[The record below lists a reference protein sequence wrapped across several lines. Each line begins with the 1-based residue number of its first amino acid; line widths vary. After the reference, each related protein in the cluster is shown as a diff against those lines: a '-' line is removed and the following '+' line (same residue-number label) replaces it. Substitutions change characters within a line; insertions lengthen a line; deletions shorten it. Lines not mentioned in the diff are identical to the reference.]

1 MAQSSRPAVAGHT
14 LRRFV
19 FFLLVILTS
28 LIALGLLISVFQTD
42 GFSPM
47 ELLLL
52 FLYMILFAWI
62 CISFWTAFMGFWV
75 ILFGRDRW
83 AISRQSPDNP
93 SDSIASPPRTA
104 ILMPIY
110 NEDSERVFA
119 GLRAI
124 YQSLAAMDQLD
135 GFDFFILSDTR
146 DPEVWVEE
154 ELRWQDMVQALD
166 GKGRIFYRNRPENTS
181 RKSGNLEDFCTRWG
195 GQYRYMIVLDADS
208 IMQGRT
214 LAEMVRLMEL
224 HPRVALIQ
232 TPPVPINRES
242 LFARILQFAS
252 SLYGRMFTAGLNYWQ
267 LGESNYWGHNAI
279 IRVQPFLDHC
289 GLPKLPGR
297 EPFGGEILSHDF
309 VEAAL
314 LRRAGWEVWLAYDLE
329 GSYEEIPPTLI
340 DYAKRDRR
348 WCQGNLQHLRL
359 AFARGFNF
367 LSRLHFLMGVMSYA
381 ASPLWLLF
389 LVATGIEA
397 FIQTQQELVY
407 FFGENWMPVWPVS
420 FAVEM
425 TTVLLVTLAMLFLPK
440 LLALLLLLKEKR
452 LRRAYGGMFK
462 ASLSVA
468 LETVFSVLTAPVLML
483 FQTKFVLAILM
494 RRAVGWPPQQRGDH
508 QTGLVEATLTHGGHT
523 LIGVAAGTLSYL
535 YVPAFFWWFTPV
547 LLGLMLSIPVSML
560 SSSMTLGR
568 QARAIG
574 LFLTPEE
581 TDPPAVL
588 RDLADDLQAG
598 ETVLSALRE
607 KTVSRFLQ
615 ALIDP
620 YVNTLHRSLL
630 PEREPPGK
638 RHRHY
643 LEGLI
648 HQLEEE
654 GPESLSPT
662 QKRELIA
669 DPETLLRLHALFWS
683 QPLANKE
690 IPLENRRVAG

>member
-1 MAQSSRPAVAGHT
+1 MGHT
-14 LRRFV
+14 FRRMV
-19 FFLLVILTS
+19 FFLLVILTT
-28 LIALGLLISVFQTD
+28 LVALGLMASAFHSNGL
-42 GFSPM
+42 SPM
-47 ELLLL
+47 EFLLLL
-52 FLYMILFAWI
+52 LYAILFAWI
-62 CISFWTAFMGFWV
+62 CISFWTAFVGFFV
-75 ILFGRDRW
+75 ILLGRDRW
-83 AISRQSPDNP
+83 AISRQPGAPPDP
-93 SDSIASPPRTA
+93 AAPPRTA

-124 YQSLAAMDQLD
+124 HQSLAETGQLD

-146 DPEVWVEE
+146 DPDVWVEE
-154 ELRWQDMVQALD
+154 ELRWQDMVRALD
-166 GKGRIFYRNRPENTS
+166 GKGRLFYRNRPENTS

-195 GQYRYMIVLDADS
+195 GRYRYMIVLDADS
-208 IMQGRT
+208 IMKGET
-214 LAEMVRLMEL
+214 LVQMVRLMER
-224 HPRVALIQ
+224 HPGVALIQ
-232 TPPVPINRES
+232 TPPVPVNRES

-252 SLYGRMFTAGLNYWQ
+252 SLYGRMFAAGLNYWQ

-279 IRVQPFLDHC
+279 IRIQPFLDHC

-297 EPFGGEILSHDF
+297 EPFGGDILSHDF

-314 LRRAGWEVWLAYDLE
+314 LRRAGWQVWLAYDLE

-359 AFARGFNF
+359 ALSHGFNA

-389 LVATGIEA
+389 LIATGVEA
-397 FIQTQQELVY
+397 YFQTQQEPVY

-425 TTVLLVTLAMLFLPK
+425 TTVLLVTLTMLFLPK
-440 LLALLLLLKEKR
+440 LLALLLLLKEGR
-452 LRRAYGGMFK
+452 LRRAYGGMFE
-462 ASLSVA
+462 ATLSVV

-494 RRAVGWPPQQRGDH
+494 RRAVGWPSQQRGDH
-508 QTGLVEATLTHGGHT
+508 MTSLREAALAHGGHT
-523 LIGVAAGTLSYL
+523 VVGVVAGALSYQ

-547 LLGLMLSIPVSML
+547 LLGLLLSVPVSML
-560 SSSMTLGR
+560 SSSITLGR
-568 QARAIG
+568 KARELG

-581 TDPPAVL
+581 TEPPAVMRYLEDNL
-588 RDLADDLQAG
+588 REG
-598 ETVLSALRE
+598 ETVLPVLRQ
-607 KTVSRFLQ
+607 TPASRFVQ
-615 ALIDP
+615 ALTDP
-620 YVNTLHRSLL
+620 YVNALHLSLL

-638 RHRHY
+638 RRRHY

-654 GPESLSPT
+654 GPDGLNPA
-662 QKRELIA
+662 QKRDLIS
-669 DPETLLRLHALFWS
+669 DPETLVRLHALFWS
-683 QPLANKE
+683 RPLAN
-690 IPLENRRVAG
+690 AGMPP

>member
-1 MAQSSRPAVAGHT
+1 MTQTVQAPRMSHT
-14 LRRFV
+14 LRRV
-19 FFLLVILTS
+19 TFFLLVLLTT
-28 LIALGLLISVFQTD
+28 LIAMGLMFSVFQTD
-42 GFSPM
+42 GLTTV
-47 ELLLL
+47 ELILLLL
-52 FLYMILFAWI
+52 YAILFSWI
-62 CISFWTAFMGFWV
+62 CVSFWTAFMGFFV
-75 ILFGRDRW
+75 LLTGRDHG
-83 AISRQSPDNP
+83 AITRQTGSPPDAGEP
-93 SDSIASPPRTA
+93 APRTA

-110 NEDSERVFA
+110 NEDSERVFS

-124 YQSLAAMDQLD
+124 HQSLADTGQLA
-135 GFDFFILSDTR
+135 GFDFFVLSDTR
-146 DPEVWVEE
+146 DPEVWIEE
-154 ELRWQDMVQALD
+154 ELRWQDMVRALD

-195 GQYRYMIVLDADS
+195 GNYRYMIVLDADS
-208 IMQGRT
+208 IMKGET
-214 LAEMVRLMEL
+214 LVEMVRIMER
-224 HPRVALIQ
+224 HPRVALLQ

-242 LFARILQFAS
+242 LFARILQFAG

-279 IRVQPFLDHC
+279 VRIQPFLDHC

-359 AFARGFNF
+359 AMAQGFNA
-367 LSRLHFLMGVMSYA
+367 LSRLHFSMGVMSYL

-389 LVATGIEA
+389 LIATGIA
-397 FIQTQQELVY
+397 AYIQTQHDPVY
-407 FFGENWMPVWPVS
+407 FFGENWAPVWPVS

-425 TTVLLVTLAMLFLPK
+425 TTVLLVTLTMLFLPK
-440 LLALLLLLKEKR
+440 ALALALLLKDER
-452 LRRAYGGMFK
+452 LAQSYGGLVG
-462 ASLSVA
+462 ATSSVV

-508 QTGLVEATLTHGGHT
+508 MTSFKEAALTHGVQS
-523 LIGVAAGTLSYL
+523 LFGVVVGLWSYQ
-535 YVPAFFWWFTPV
+535 YVPAFFWWLTPV
-547 LLGLMLSIPVSML
+547 LLGLLLAIPVSML
-560 SSSMTLGR
+560 SSSIALGR
-568 QARAIG
+568 QARELG

-581 TDPPAVL
+581 TERPVVL
-588 RDLADDLQAG
+588 RYLEENLEDRDPALP
-598 ETVLSALRE
+598 VLRHRPG
-607 KTVSRFLQ
+607 SRFVQ
-615 ALIDP
+615 ALTDP
-620 YVNTLHRSLL
+620 YVNALHLSLL
-630 PEREPPGK
+630 PERAPPGK
-638 RHRHY
+638 RRRHY

-654 GPESLSPT
+654 GPDSLSAA
-662 QKRELIA
+662 QKRDLIT
-669 DPETLLRLHALFWS
+669 DPGTLLRLHALFWS
-683 QPLANKE
+683 RPPTN
-690 IPLENRRVAG
+690 AGLLL

>member
-1 MAQSSRPAVAGHT
+1 MMHSSSPIMGHT
-14 LRRFV
+14 LRRVV
-19 FFLLVILTS
+19 FFTLVALTT
-28 LIALGLLISVFQTD
+28 LIALGLLVSVFQTD

-52 FLYMILFAWI
+52 LLYTILFAWI
-62 CISFWTAFMGFWV
+62 CISFWTAFMGFW
-75 ILFGRDRW
+75 IRLFGRDRW
-83 AISRQSPDNP
+83 AISRQAPQTPPDP
-93 SDSIASPPRTA
+93 RAAPPRTA

-124 YQSLAAMDQLD
+124 HQSLAATGQLD

-146 DPEVWVEE
+146 DPDVWVEE
-154 ELRWQDMVQALD
+154 ELRWQDMVRALD
-166 GKGRIFYRNRPENTS
+166 GQGRIFYRNRPENTS

-195 GQYRYMIVLDADS
+195 GHYRYMIVLDADS
-208 IMQGRT
+208 IMQGAT
-214 LAEMVRLMEL
+214 LVEMVRLMEL

-232 TPPVPINRES
+232 TPPVPVNRES

-279 IRVQPFLDHC
+279 IRIQPFLDHC

-359 AFARGFNF
+359 AFSKGLNA
-367 LSRLHFLMGVMSYA
+367 LSRLHFSMGVMSYA

-389 LVATGIEA
+389 LIATGVEA
-397 FIQTQQELVY
+397 YLQTQQELVY
-407 FFGENWMPVWPVS
+407 FFGENWQPVWPVS

-425 TTVLLVTLAMLFLPK
+425 TTVLLVTLTMLFLPK
-440 LLALLLLLKEKR
+440 LLALLLLLKDAR
-452 LRRAYGGMFK
+452 LRRAYGGLFN
-462 ASLSVA
+462 ATLSVL
-468 LETVFSVLTAPVLML
+468 LETIFSVLTAPVLML

-494 RRAVGWPPQQRGDH
+494 RKAVGWPPQQRGDH
-508 QTGLVEATLTHGGHT
+508 QTGFAEAALAHGGQT
-523 LIGVAAGTLSYL
+523 LIGVVAGTLSYL

-547 LLGLMLSIPVSML
+547 LLGLGLAIPVSML
-560 SSSMTLGR
+560 SSSMALGR
-568 QARAIG
+568 RAKELG

-581 TDPPAVL
+581 TEPPSVLLDLEDDLREGEAVL
-588 RDLADDLQAG
+588 PALQKA
-598 ETVLSALRE
+598 AP
-607 KTVSRFLQ
+607 SRFVQVLV
-615 ALIDP
+615 DP
-620 YVNTLHRSLL
+620 YVNALHRSLL

-638 RHRHY
+638 RRRHY

-654 GPESLSPT
+654 GPNSLSPA

-669 DPETLLRLHALFWS
+669 DPETLLRLHALHWS
-683 QPLANKE
+683 RPFA
-690 IPLENRRVAG
+690 RSAS

>member
-1 MAQSSRPAVAGHT
+1 MAQSPLPSVAGHT
-14 LRRFV
+14 ARRFV
-19 FFLLVILTS
+19 FFLLVTLTS
-28 LIALGLLISVFQTD
+28 LVALGLLVSVFQTG
-42 GFSPM
+42 GFSPL
-47 ELLLL
+47 EFLLL
-52 FLYMILFAWI
+52 FLYTILFAWI

-83 AISRQSPDNP
+83 AISRQSPDTSP
-93 SDSIASPPRTA
+93 SLTSAPPRTA

-124 YQSLAAMDQLD
+124 HQALRDTGQLD
-135 GFDFFILSDTR
+135 QFDFFILSDTR

-154 ELRWQDMVQALD
+154 ELRWQDMVQSLS

-195 GQYRYMIVLDADS
+195 GRYRYMIVLDADS
-208 IMQGRT
+208 IMQGKT
-214 LAEMVRLMEL
+214 LVEMVRLMEA
-224 HPRVALIQ
+224 HPQAALIQ
-232 TPPVPINRES
+232 TPPVPINHAS

-279 IRVQPFLDHC
+279 IRIQPFLKHC

-359 AFARGFNF
+359 AFARGFNL
-367 LSRLHFLMGVMSYA
+367 LSRLHFLMGVMSYV

-389 LVATGIEA
+389 LIATGVEA
-397 FIQTQQELVY
+397 FIQTQQEPAY

-452 LRRAYGGMFK
+452 LSHAYGGLFK

-508 QTGLVEATLTHGGHT
+508 QTGFVEAALTHGGHT
-523 LIGVAAGTLSYL
+523 LIGISAGVLSYL

-547 LLGLMLSIPVSML
+547 LLGLVLSIPVSML
-560 SSSMTLGR
+560 SSNMTLGR
-568 QARAIG
+568 QTRQMG

-581 TDPPAVL
+581 TDPPKVL
-588 RDLADDLQAG
+588 RDLDEYLQEG
-598 ETVLSALRE
+598 EPMLPALQ
-607 KTVSRFLQ
+607 KTTSSRFLQ

-620 YVNTLHRSLL
+620 YVNALHRSLL
-630 PEREPPGK
+630 PEHEPPGK
-638 RHRHY
+638 RRRHY

-654 GPESLSPT
+654 GPNSLNLM

-669 DPETLLRLHALFWS
+669 DPDILLRLHALFWS
-683 QPLANKE
+683 QSGPLP
-690 IPLENRRVAG
+690 IPAEFQHYRCH

>member
-1 MAQSSRPAVAGHT
+1 MMQPSQPSTLGYT
-14 LRRFV
+14 LRRMV
-19 FFLLVILTS
+19 FFTLVALTS
-28 LIALGLLISVFQTD
+28 LIALGLMVSVFQTN
-42 GFSPM
+42 GLSPM

-52 FLYMILFAWI
+52 ALYTILFSWI
-62 CISFWTAFMGFWV
+62 CVSFWTAFMGFWV

-83 AISRQSPDNP
+83 AISRQPPDTAP
-93 SDSIASPPRTA
+93 DPAVVSPRTA

-124 YQSLAAMDQLD
+124 HQSLATTGQLD
-135 GFDFFILSDTR
+135 DFHFFILSDTR
-146 DPEVWVEE
+146 DPDVWVEE
-154 ELRWQDMVQALD
+154 ELRWQDLVRALD

-195 GQYRYMIVLDADS
+195 NQYRYMIVLDADS
-208 IMQGRT
+208 IMQGET
-214 LAEMVRLMEL
+214 LVEMVRLMEL

-232 TPPVPINRES
+232 TPPVPVNRTS

-279 IRVQPFLDHC
+279 IRIQPFLDHC

-359 AFARGFNF
+359 AFSRGFNA

-389 LVATGIEA
+389 LIATGVEA
-397 FIQTQQELVY
+397 FIQTQQEQVY

-425 TTVLLVTLAMLFLPK
+425 TTVLLVTLTMLFLPK
-440 LLALLLLLKEKR
+440 LLALLLLLKERR
-452 LRRAYGGMFK
+452 LRQAYGGMPG
-462 ASLSVA
+462 ATLSVM

-494 RRAVGWPPQQRGDH
+494 RKAVGWPPQQRGDH
-508 QTGLVEATLTHGGHT
+508 QTGFAEAAMAHGGQT
-523 LIGVAAGTLSYL
+523 LLGVVAGTLSYL

-547 LLGLMLSIPVSML
+547 LLGLGLAIPVSML
-560 SSSMTLGR
+560 SSSMALGR
-568 QARAIG
+568 GAQRLN
-574 LFLTPEE
+574 LFMTPEE
-581 TDPPAVL
+581 TEPPMVL
-588 RDLADDLQAG
+588 RDLDRYLQDS
-598 ETVLSALRE
+598 EPTLPVLRQATS
-607 KTVSRFLQ
+607 SRFMQ

-620 YVNTLHRSLL
+620 YVNALHRSLL

-638 RHRHY
+638 RRRHY
-643 LEGLI
+643 LEGLVQ
-648 HQLEEE
+648 QLEED
-654 GPESLSPT
+654 GPDSLSPQ

-669 DPETLLRLHALFWS
+669 DPETLLRLHAWFWS
-683 QPLANKE
+683 RTPNL
-690 IPLENRRVAG
+690 VST

>member
-1 MAQSSRPAVAGHT
+1 MTQPSSWITGQT
-14 LRRFV
+14 LRRAV
-19 FFLLVILTS
+19 FFLLVTLTT
-28 LIALGLLISVFQTD
+28 LIALGLLVSVFQPD

-52 FLYMILFAWI
+52 FLYTILFSWI
-62 CISFWTAFMGFWV
+62 CISFWTAFMGFLV

-83 AISRQSPDNP
+83 AITRQPPATRLDP
-93 SDSIASPPRTA
+93 AAPPPRTA

-119 GLRAI
+119 GLHAI
-124 YQSLAAMDQLD
+124 HHSLAATGQLD

-146 DPEVWVEE
+146 DPDVWVEE
-154 ELRWQDMVQALD
+154 ELRWQDMVRALD

-195 GQYRYMIVLDADS
+195 GRYRYMIVLDADS
-208 IMQGRT
+208 VMQGET
-214 LAEMVRLMEL
+214 LVEMVRLMEL
-224 HPRVALIQ
+224 HPHVALIQ
-232 TPPVPINRES
+232 TPPAPVNRES

-279 IRVQPFLDHC
+279 IRIQPFLDHC

-359 AFARGFNF
+359 AFSQGFNA

-389 LVATGIEA
+389 LIATGVEA
-397 FIQTQQELVY
+397 YLQTQQELVY
-407 FFGENWMPVWPVS
+407 FFGENWQPVWPVS

-425 TTVLLVTLAMLFLPK
+425 TTVLLVTLTMLFLPK
-440 LLALLLLLKEKR
+440 LLALLLLLKDSR
-452 LRRAYGGMFK
+452 LRSAYGGMWG
-462 ASLSVA
+462 ATLSVL

-494 RRAVGWPPQQRGDH
+494 RKAVGWPPQQRGDH
-508 QTGLVEATLTHGGHT
+508 QTGFSEAALAHGGHT
-523 LIGVAAGTLSYL
+523 LIGIVAGTFSYL
-535 YVPAFFWWFTPV
+535 YVPAFFWWFIPV
-547 LLGLMLSIPVSML
+547 LLGLVLAIPMSML
-560 SSSMTLGR
+560 SSSMALGR
-568 QARAIG
+568 GSRQLG

-581 TDPPAVL
+581 TEPPTVL
-588 RDLADDLQAG
+588 RDLEDRLHNHQP
-598 ETVLSALRE
+598 VLPVLRE
-607 KTVSRFLQ
+607 TPRSRFMQVLM
-615 ALIDP
+615 DP
-620 YVNTLHRSLL
+620 YVNVLHRSLL

-638 RHRHY
+638 RRQHY

-654 GPESLSPT
+654 GPDSLSPA

-669 DPETLLRLHALFWS
+669 DPETLLRLHALFWIR
-683 QPLANKE
+683 PPVN
-690 IPLENRRVAG
+690 AG

>member
-1 MAQSSRPAVAGHT
+1 MMHSSSPIMGHT
-14 LRRFV
+14 LRRVV
-19 FFLLVILTS
+19 FFTLVALTT
-28 LIALGLLISVFQTD
+28 LIALGLLVSVFQTD

-52 FLYMILFAWI
+52 LLYTILFAWI
-62 CISFWTAFMGFWV
+62 CISFWTAFMGFW
-75 ILFGRDRW
+75 ILLFGRDRW
-83 AISRQSPDNP
+83 AISRQAPQTPPDP
-93 SDSIASPPRTA
+93 RAAPPRTA

-124 YQSLAAMDQLD
+124 HQSLAATGQLD

-146 DPEVWVEE
+146 DPDVWVEE
-154 ELRWQDMVQALD
+154 ELRWQDMVRALD
-166 GKGRIFYRNRPENTS
+166 GQGRIFYRNRPENTS

-195 GQYRYMIVLDADS
+195 GHYRYMIVLDADS
-208 IMQGRT
+208 IMQGAT
-214 LAEMVRLMEL
+214 LVEMVRLMEL

-232 TPPVPINRES
+232 TPPVPVNRES

-279 IRVQPFLDHC
+279 IRIQPFLDHC

-359 AFARGFNF
+359 AFSKGLNA
-367 LSRLHFLMGVMSYA
+367 LSRLHFSMGVMSYA

-389 LVATGIEA
+389 LIATGVEA
-397 FIQTQQELVY
+397 YLQTQQELVY
-407 FFGENWMPVWPVS
+407 FFGENWQPVWPVS

-425 TTVLLVTLAMLFLPK
+425 TTVLLVTLTMLFLPK
-440 LLALLLLLKEKR
+440 LLALLLLLKDAR
-452 LRRAYGGMFK
+452 LRRAYGGLFN
-462 ASLSVA
+462 ATLSVL
-468 LETVFSVLTAPVLML
+468 LETIFSVLTAPVLML

-494 RRAVGWPPQQRGDH
+494 RKAVGWPPQQRGDH
-508 QTGLVEATLTHGGHT
+508 QTGFAEAALAHGGQT
-523 LIGVAAGTLSYL
+523 LIGVVAGTLSYL

-547 LLGLMLSIPVSML
+547 LLGLGLAIPVSML
-560 SSSMTLGR
+560 SSSMALGR
-568 QARAIG
+568 RAKELG

-581 TDPPAVL
+581 TEPPSVLLDLEDDLREGEAVL
-588 RDLADDLQAG
+588 PALQKA
-598 ETVLSALRE
+598 AP
-607 KTVSRFLQ
+607 SRFVQVLV
-615 ALIDP
+615 DP
-620 YVNTLHRSLL
+620 YVNALHRSLL

-638 RHRHY
+638 RRRHY

-654 GPESLSPT
+654 GPNSLSPA

-669 DPETLLRLHALFWS
+669 DPETLLRLHALHWS
-683 QPLANKE
+683 RPFA
-690 IPLENRRVAG
+690 RSAS

>member
-1 MAQSSRPAVAGHT
+1 MTQPVPTPNLGYT
-14 LRRFV
+14 PRRAV
-19 FFLLVILTS
+19 FFLLVTLTT
-28 LIALGLLISVFQTD
+28 LIALGLMASAFHSNGL
-42 GFSPM
+42 SPM
-47 ELLLL
+47 EFLLLL
-52 FLYMILFAWI
+52 LYAILFSWI
-62 CISFWTAFMGFWV
+62 CVSFWTAFMGFIA
-75 ILFGRDRW
+75 ILLGRDRW
-83 AISRQSPDNP
+83 AISRQTGTLPDP
-93 SDSIASPPRTA
+93 ATPPGRTA

-124 YQSLAAMDQLD
+124 HQSLADTGQLTE
-135 GFDFFILSDTR
+135 FDFFILSDTR

-154 ELRWQDMVQALD
+154 ELRWQDMVRALD
-166 GKGRIFYRNRPENTS
+166 GKGRIFYRNRPENIS

-195 GQYRYMIVLDADS
+195 GDYRYMIVLDADS
-208 IMQGRT
+208 LMQGAT
-214 LAEMVRLMEL
+214 LVEMVRLMEL
-224 HPRVALIQ
+224 HPKVALIQ
-232 TPPVPINRES
+232 TPPIPVNRES

-252 SLYGRMFTAGLNYWQ
+252 SIYGRMFTAGLNYWQ

-279 IRVQPFLDHC
+279 IRIQPFLDHC

-297 EPFGGEILSHDF
+297 EPFGGDILSHDF

-329 GSYEEIPPTLI
+329 GSYEELPPTLI

-359 AFARGFNF
+359 AFSRGFNA

-389 LVATGIEA
+389 LIATGVEA
-397 FIQTQQELVY
+397 LIQTQQRPVY
-407 FFGENWMPVWPVS
+407 FFGDNWTPVWPVS

-425 TTVLLVTLAMLFLPK
+425 TTVLLVTLTMLFLPK
-440 LLALLLLLKEKR
+440 LLALLLLLKDRR
-452 LRRAYGGMFK
+452 LARAYGGIIG

-468 LETVFSVLTAPVLML
+468 LETAFSVLTAPVLML

-508 QTGLVEATLTHGGHT
+508 MTSFREAALTHGVQT
-523 LIGVAAGTLSYL
+523 LIGVVVGILSYC

-547 LLGLMLSIPVSML
+547 LLGLALAIPVSML
-560 SSSMTLGR
+560 SSSIALGQ
-568 QARAIG
+568 QARSLG

-581 TDPPAVL
+581 SEPPAVL
-588 RDLADDLQAG
+588 RYLDEQ
-598 ETVLSALRE
+598 LRE
-607 KTVSRFLQ
+607 GEPTLPVLHEGAVNRFVQVLT
-615 ALIDP
+615 DP
-620 YVNTLHRSLL
+620 YVNALHRSLL
-630 PEREPPGK
+630 PDREPPGK
-638 RHRHY
+638 RRRHY

-654 GPESLSPT
+654 GPDSLSPA
-662 QKRELIA
+662 QRRELIA

-683 QPLANKE
+683 RPPAH
-690 IPLENRRVAG
+690 AGQLP

>member
-1 MAQSSRPAVAGHT
+1 MAQSSQSPIMGYT
-14 LRRFV
+14 LRRAA
-19 FFLLVILTS
+19 FFLLVTLTT
-28 LIALGLLISVFQTD
+28 LIALGLMASAFHSNGL
-42 GFSPM
+42 SPM

-52 FLYMILFAWI
+52 LLYAILFSWI
-62 CISFWTAFMGFWV
+62 CMSFWTAFMGFIA

-83 AISRQSPDNP
+83 AISRQPGTPPDP
-93 SDSIASPPRTA
+93 AAPPPRTA

-124 YQSLAAMDQLD
+124 HQSLAATGQLD

-154 ELRWQDMVQALD
+154 ELRWQDMVRALD
-166 GKGRIFYRNRPENTS
+166 GKGRIFYRNRPENIS

-195 GQYRYMIVLDADS
+195 GHYRYMIVLDADS
-208 IMQGRT
+208 IMKGET
-214 LAEMVRLMEL
+214 LVEMVRLMER

-232 TPPVPINRES
+232 TPPIPVNRES

-252 SLYGRMFTAGLNYWQ
+252 SIYGRMFTAGLNYWQ

-279 IRVQPFLDHC
+279 IRIQPFLDHC

-359 AFARGFNF
+359 AFFHGFNA

-389 LVATGIEA
+389 LIATGVEA

-407 FFGENWMPVWPVS
+407 FFGENWQPVWPVS

-425 TTVLLVTLAMLFLPK
+425 TTVLLVTLTMLFLPK
-440 LLALLLLLKEKR
+440 LLALLLLLKDRR
-452 LRRAYGGMFK
+452 LARAYGGMLG

-468 LETVFSVLTAPVLML
+468 LETAFSVLTAPVLML

-508 QTGLVEATLTHGGHT
+508 MTGFREAALAHGVHT
-523 LIGVAAGTLSYL
+523 LIGVVAGILSY
-535 YVPAFFWWFTPV
+535 
-547 LLGLMLSIPVSML
+547 SMC
-560 SSSMTLGR
+560 R
-568 QARAIG
+568 
-574 LFLTPEE
+574 
-581 TDPPAVL
+581 
-588 RDLADDLQAG
+588 
-598 ETVLSALRE
+598 
-607 KTVSRFLQ
+607 RFSGGSF
-615 ALIDP
+615 
-620 YVNTLHRSLL
+620 RCCS
-630 PEREPPGK
+630 G
-638 RHRHY
+638 
-643 LEGLI
+643 
-648 HQLEEE
+648 
-654 GPESLSPT
+654 
-662 QKRELIA
+662 
-669 DPETLLRLHALFWS
+669 
-683 QPLANKE
+683 
-690 IPLENRRVAG
+690 

>member
-1 MAQSSRPAVAGHT
+1 MANSVRTPAIIGHL
-14 LRRFV
+14 LRRAA
-19 FFLLVILTS
+19 FFALVTLTT
-28 LIALGLLISVFQTD
+28 LIALGLLVSVFHTD
-42 GFSPM
+42 GLSPI

-52 FLYMILFAWI
+52 LLYTILFSWI
-62 CISFWTAFMGFWV
+62 CISFWTAFMGFFV

-83 AISRQSPDNP
+83 AISRQPAAPPDP
-93 SDSIASPPRTA
+93 ATSSPRTA

-124 YQSLAAMDQLD
+124 HRSLADTGQID

-146 DPEVWVEE
+146 DPDVWVEE
-154 ELRWQDMVQALD
+154 ELRWQDMVRSLD

-195 GQYRYMIVLDADS
+195 GHYRYMIVLDADS
-208 IMQGRT
+208 IMKGET
-214 LAEMVRLMEL
+214 LVEMVRLMEH
-224 HPRVALIQ
+224 HPGVALIQ
-232 TPPVPINRES
+232 TPPVPVNRES

-252 SLYGRMFTAGLNYWQ
+252 GIYGRMFTAGLNYWQ

-279 IRVQPFLDHC
+279 IRIQPFLDHC
-289 GLPKLPGR
+289 GLPKLPGH

-359 AFARGFNF
+359 ALSRGFNA
-367 LSRLHFLMGVMSYA
+367 LSRLHFAMGVMSYA

-389 LVATGIEA
+389 LIATGVA
-397 FIQTQQELVY
+397 AYLQTKQELVY
-407 FFGENWMPVWPVS
+407 FFGENWVPVWPVS

-425 TTVLLVTLAMLFLPK
+425 TTVLLVTLTMLFLPK
-440 LLALLLLLKEKR
+440 LLALLLLLKDRK
-452 LRRAYGGMFK
+452 LLRAYGGLIGAT
-462 ASLSVA
+462 ASVL
-468 LETVFSVLTAPVLML
+468 LETLFSVLTAPVLML

-508 QTGLVEATLTHGGHT
+508 MTSFKEAALTHGGHT
-523 LIGVAAGTLSYL
+523 LIGVVTGVLSYW

-547 LLGLMLSIPVSML
+547 LLGLVLSIPVSML
-560 SSSMTLGR
+560 SSSIALG
-568 QARAIG
+568 QKARALN

-581 TDPPAVL
+581 TYPPAVL
-588 RDLADDLQAG
+588 RYLEENLRDDDP
-598 ETVLSALRE
+598 VLPVLRD
-607 KTVSRFLQ
+607 KPSSRFVQ
-615 ALIDP
+615 ALTDP
-620 YVNTLHRSLL
+620 YVNALHLSLL

-638 RHRHY
+638 RRRHY

-654 GPESLSPT
+654 GPDSLSAA
-662 QKRELIA
+662 QKRDLIA
-669 DPETLLRLHALFWS
+669 DPGTLQRLHALFWS
-683 QPLANKE
+683 RPPANTGA
-690 IPLENRRVAG
+690 LT

>member
-1 MAQSSRPAVAGHT
+1 MTQPSQSPIMGHT
-14 LRRFV
+14 LRRV
-19 FFLLVILTS
+19 AFFLLVTLTT
-28 LIALGLLISVFQTD
+28 LIALGLMASAFHSN

-52 FLYMILFAWI
+52 LLYAILFSWI
-62 CISFWTAFMGFWV
+62 CVSFWTAFMGFIA
-75 ILFGRDRW
+75 ILLGRDRW
-83 AISRQSPDNP
+83 AISRQPGTPPDFTG
-93 SDSIASPPRTA
+93 PPGRTA

-124 YQSLAAMDQLD
+124 HQSLADTGQLTD
-135 GFDFFILSDTR
+135 FDFFILSDTR
-146 DPEVWVEE
+146 DPDVWVEE
-154 ELRWQDMVQALD
+154 ELRWQDMVRALD
-166 GKGRIFYRNRPENTS
+166 GKGRIFYRNRPENIS

-195 GQYRYMIVLDADS
+195 GHYRYMIVLDADS
-208 IMQGRT
+208 LMQGAT
-214 LAEMVRLMEL
+214 LVEMVRLMER

-232 TPPVPINRES
+232 TPPIPVNRES

-252 SLYGRMFTAGLNYWQ
+252 SIYGRMFTAGLNYWQ

-279 IRVQPFLDHC
+279 IRIQPFLDHC

-297 EPFGGEILSHDF
+297 EPFGGDILSHDF

-359 AFARGFNF
+359 AFSRGFNA

-389 LVATGIEA
+389 LIATGVEA
-397 FIQTQQELVY
+397 FIQAQQRPVY
-407 FFGENWMPVWPVS
+407 FFGDNWIPVWPVS

-425 TTVLLVTLAMLFLPK
+425 TTVLLVTLTMLFLPK
-440 LLALLLLLKEKR
+440 LLALLLLLKDRR
-452 LRRAYGGMFK
+452 LLRAYGGIVG

-468 LETVFSVLTAPVLML
+468 LETAFSVLTAPVLML

-494 RRAVGWPPQQRGDH
+494 RRAVGWPPQQRGDRM
-508 QTGLVEATLTHGGHT
+508 TSFREAALTHGIQTG
-523 LIGVAAGTLSYL
+523 IGIVAGFLSYC

-547 LLGLMLSIPVSML
+547 LLGLALAIPVSIL
-560 SSSMTLGR
+560 SSSIALGQ
-568 QARAIG
+568 QARNLG

-581 TDPPAVL
+581 CDPPDVL
-588 RDLADDLQAG
+588 RYLEDGLREGDP
-598 ETVLSALRE
+598 VLPALRGAP
-607 KTVSRFLQ
+607 VNRFIQ
-615 ALIDP
+615 ALTDP
-620 YVNTLHRSLL
+620 YVNALHRSLL
-630 PEREPPGK
+630 PEREPPSK
-638 RHRHY
+638 RRRHY

-654 GPESLSPT
+654 GPDSLSSA

-683 QPLANKE
+683 RAPVNAEL
-690 IPLENRRVAG
+690 LT

>member
-1 MAQSSRPAVAGHT
+1 MTQSSQSPIMGHT
-14 LRRFV
+14 LRRV
-19 FFLLVILTS
+19 TFFLLVTLTT
-28 LIALGLLISVFQTD
+28 LIALGLMASAFHNN

-52 FLYMILFAWI
+52 LLYAILFSWI
-62 CISFWTAFMGFWV
+62 CVSFWTAFMGFIA
-75 ILFGRDRW
+75 ILLGRDRW
-83 AISRQSPDNP
+83 AISRQPGTPPDFTG
-93 SDSIASPPRTA
+93 PPGRTA

-124 YQSLAAMDQLD
+124 HRSLADTGQLAD
-135 GFDFFILSDTR
+135 FDFFILSDTR

-154 ELRWQDMVQALD
+154 ELRWQDMVRALD
-166 GKGRIFYRNRPENTS
+166 GKGRIFYRNRPENIS

-195 GQYRYMIVLDADS
+195 GHYRYMIVLDADS
-208 IMQGRT
+208 LMQGAT
-214 LAEMVRLMEL
+214 LVEMVRLMER

-232 TPPVPINRES
+232 TPPIPVNRES

-252 SLYGRMFTAGLNYWQ
+252 SIYGRMFTAGLNYWQ

-279 IRVQPFLDHC
+279 IRIQPFLDHC

-297 EPFGGEILSHDF
+297 EPFGGDILSHDF

-359 AFARGFNF
+359 AFSHGFNA

-389 LVATGIEA
+389 LIATGVEA
-397 FIQTQQELVY
+397 FIQAQQRPVY
-407 FFGENWMPVWPVS
+407 FFGDNWIPVWPVS

-425 TTVLLVTLAMLFLPK
+425 TTVLLVTLTMLFLPK
-440 LLALLLLLKEKR
+440 LLALLLLLKDGR
-452 LRRAYGGMFK
+452 LLRAYGGIIG

-468 LETVFSVLTAPVLML
+468 LETAFSVLTAPVLML

-494 RRAVGWPPQQRGDH
+494 RRAVGWPPQQRGDRMTSFH
-508 QTGLVEATLTHGGHT
+508 EAVLTHGIQTG
-523 LIGVAAGTLSYL
+523 IGIVAGLLSYW

-547 LLGLMLSIPVSML
+547 LLGLALAIPVSML
-560 SSSMTLGR
+560 SSSIALGQ
-568 QARAIG
+568 QARNLG

-581 TDPPAVL
+581 CDPPDVL
-588 RDLADDLQAG
+588 RYLEDGLRENDP
-598 ETVLSALRE
+598 VLPALRRAP
-607 KTVSRFLQ
+607 VNRFIQ
-615 ALIDP
+615 ALTDP
-620 YVNTLHRSLL
+620 YVNALHRSLL
-630 PEREPPGK
+630 PEREPPSK
-638 RHRHY
+638 RRRHY

-654 GPESLSPT
+654 GPDSLSSA

-683 QPLANKE
+683 RAPVNAEL
-690 IPLENRRVAG
+690 LT

>member
-1 MAQSSRPAVAGHT
+1 MAQSSQSPIMGYT
-14 LRRFV
+14 LRRAA
-19 FFLLVILTS
+19 FFLLVTLTT
-28 LIALGLLISVFQTD
+28 LIALGLMASAFHSNGL
-42 GFSPM
+42 SPM
-47 ELLLL
+47 EILLLL
-52 FLYMILFAWI
+52 LYAILFSWI
-62 CISFWTAFMGFWV
+62 CMSFWTAFMGFIA

-83 AISRQSPDNP
+83 AISRQPGTPPDP
-93 SDSIASPPRTA
+93 AAPPPRTA

-124 YQSLAAMDQLD
+124 HQSLADTGQLD

-154 ELRWQDMVQALD
+154 ELRWQDMVRALD
-166 GKGRIFYRNRPENTS
+166 GKGRIFYRNRPENIS

-195 GQYRYMIVLDADS
+195 GHYRYMIVLDADS
-208 IMQGRT
+208 IMKGET
-214 LAEMVRLMEL
+214 LVEMVRLMEL
-224 HPRVALIQ
+224 HPKVALIQ
-232 TPPVPINRES
+232 TPPIPVNRES

-252 SLYGRMFTAGLNYWQ
+252 SIYGRMFTAGLNYWQ

-279 IRVQPFLDHC
+279 IRIQPFLDHC

-297 EPFGGEILSHDF
+297 EPFGGDILSHDF

-359 AFARGFNF
+359 AFSHGFNA

-389 LVATGIEA
+389 LIATGVEA
-397 FIQTQQELVY
+397 FIQAQQRPVY
-407 FFGENWMPVWPVS
+407 FFGDNWIPVWPVS

-425 TTVLLVTLAMLFLPK
+425 TTVLLVTLTMLFLPK
-440 LLALLLLLKEKR
+440 LLALLLLLKDRR
-452 LRRAYGGMFK
+452 LARAYGGMLG

-468 LETVFSVLTAPVLML
+468 LETAFSVLTAPVLML

-508 QTGLVEATLTHGGHT
+508 MTSFREAALTHGVQT
-523 LIGVAAGTLSYL
+523 LIGVVVGILSYC

-547 LLGLMLSIPVSML
+547 LLGLALAIPVSML
-560 SSSMTLGR
+560 SSSIALGQ
-568 QARAIG
+568 QARSLG

-581 TDPPAVL
+581 SEPPAVL
-588 RDLADDLQAG
+588 RYLDEQ
-598 ETVLSALRE
+598 LRE
-607 KTVSRFLQ
+607 GEPTLPVLREGAVNRFVQ
-615 ALIDP
+615 ALTDP

-638 RHRHY
+638 RRRHY
-643 LEGLI
+643 LEGLV

-654 GPESLSPT
+654 GPDSLSPA
-662 QKRELIA
+662 QKRDLIA
-669 DPETLLRLHALFWS
+669 DPDTLRRLHALFWS
-683 QPLANKE
+683 RPPAH
-690 IPLENRRVAG
+690 AGWLP

>member
-1 MAQSSRPAVAGHT
+1 MTQTVPTPILGHT
-14 LRRFV
+14 LRRAV
-19 FFLLVILTS
+19 FFLLVTLTT
-28 LIALGLLISVFQTD
+28 LIALGLMASAFHSNGL
-42 GFSPM
+42 SPM
-47 ELLLL
+47 EFLLLL
-52 FLYMILFAWI
+52 LYAILFSWI
-62 CISFWTAFMGFWV
+62 CVSFWTAFMGFIA
-75 ILFGRDRW
+75 ILLGRDRW
-83 AISRQSPDNP
+83 AISRQPGIPPDP
-93 SDSIASPPRTA
+93 AASPPRTA

-124 YQSLAAMDQLD
+124 HQSLADTGQLD

-154 ELRWQDMVQALD
+154 ELRWQDMVRALD

-195 GQYRYMIVLDADS
+195 GHYRYMIVLDADS
-208 IMQGRT
+208 LMQGAT
-214 LAEMVRLMEL
+214 LVEMVRLMEL
-224 HPRVALIQ
+224 HPKVALIQ
-232 TPPVPINRES
+232 TPPIPVNRES

-252 SLYGRMFTAGLNYWQ
+252 SIYGRMFTAGLNYWQ

-279 IRVQPFLDHC
+279 IRIQPFLDHC

-297 EPFGGEILSHDF
+297 EPFGGDILSHDF

-359 AFARGFNF
+359 AFSHGFNA

-389 LVATGIEA
+389 LIATGVEA
-397 FIQTQQELVY
+397 FIQAQHRQVY
-407 FFGENWMPVWPVS
+407 FFGENWIPVWPVS

-425 TTVLLVTLAMLFLPK
+425 TTVLLVTLTMQFLPK
-440 LLALLLLLKEKR
+440 LLALLLLLKDGR
-452 LRRAYGGMFK
+452 LLRAYGGLVG

-468 LETVFSVLTAPVLML
+468 LETAFSVLTAPVLML
-483 FQTKFVLAILM
+483 FQTKFVVAILM

-508 QTGLVEATLTHGGHT
+508 MTSFREAALTHGFQT
-523 LIGVAAGTLSYL
+523 LLGVIAGVLSYI

-547 LLGLMLSIPVSML
+547 LLGLMLAIPVSIL
-560 SSSMTLGR
+560 SSSMALGR
-568 QARAIG
+568 QSRQLG

-581 TDPPAVL
+581 SEPPAVL
-588 RDLADDLQAG
+588 RYLDENLQ
-598 ETVLSALRE
+598 ESEPVLPALQG
-607 KTVSRFLQ
+607 TPVNRFIQ
-615 ALIDP
+615 ALTDP
-620 YVNTLHRSLL
+620 YVNALHRSLL

-638 RHRHY
+638 RRQHY

-654 GPESLSPT
+654 GPDSLSPA
-662 QKRELIA
+662 QRRDLIA

-683 QPLANKE
+683 RPPAN
-690 IPLENRRVAG
+690 AGLLP

>member
-1 MAQSSRPAVAGHT
+1 MANSVRLPAIIGHT
-14 LRRFV
+14 LRRTA
-19 FFLLVILTS
+19 FFALVALTTLL
-28 LIALGLLISVFQTD
+28 ALGLLVTVFHT
-42 GFSPM
+42 GGLSPM

-52 FLYMILFAWI
+52 LLYTILFSWI
-62 CISFWTAFMGFWV
+62 CISFWTAFMGFFV

-83 AISRQSPDNP
+83 AISRQPAAPSPDSAAP
-93 SDSIASPPRTA
+93 LARTA

-124 YQSLAAMDQLD
+124 HRSLAQTGQLD
-135 GFDFFILSDTR
+135 GFDFFVLSDTR
-146 DPEVWVEE
+146 DPDVWVEE
-154 ELRWQDMVQALD
+154 ELRWQDMVRALD

-195 GQYRYMIVLDADS
+195 GHYRYMIVLDADS
-208 IMQGRT
+208 IMKGET
-214 LAEMVRLMEL
+214 LVTMVRLMER
-224 HPRVALIQ
+224 HPGVALIQ
-232 TPPVPINRES
+232 TPPVPVNRES

-252 SLYGRMFTAGLNYWQ
+252 SIYGRMFTAGLNYWQ

-279 IRVQPFLDHC
+279 VRIRPFLDHC

-314 LRRAGWEVWLAYDLE
+314 LRRAGWEVWLAYDLD
-329 GSYEEIPPTLI
+329 GSYEELPPTLI

-359 AFARGFNF
+359 ALSRGFNA
-367 LSRLHFLMGVMSYA
+367 LSRLHFAMGVMSYA

-389 LVATGIEA
+389 LIATGVEA
-397 FIQTQQELVY
+397 FIQTQREPVY

-425 TTVLLVTLAMLFLPK
+425 TTVLLVTLTMLFLPK
-440 LLALLLLLKEKR
+440 LLALLLLLKDGK
-452 LRRAYGGMFK
+452 LLRAYGGLLGAT
-462 ASLSVA
+462 ASVV
-468 LETVFSVLTAPVLML
+468 LETLFSVLTAPVLML

-508 QTGLVEATLTHGGHT
+508 MTSFREAALAHGGHT
-523 LIGVAAGTLSYL
+523 LIGVVTGVLSYM

-547 LLGLMLSIPVSML
+547 LAGLVLSIPVSML
-560 SSSMTLGR
+560 SSSMALGR
-568 QARAIG
+568 GSRELG

-588 RDLADDLQAG
+588 RYLEENLEEDDPALP
-598 ETVLSALRE
+598 VLRD
-607 KTVSRFLQ
+607 KPHSRFVQVLT
-615 ALIDP
+615 DP
-620 YVNTLHRSLL
+620 YVNALHRSLL
-630 PEREPPGK
+630 PQRDPPGK
-638 RHRHY
+638 RRRHY
-643 LEGLI
+643 LEGLV

-654 GPESLSPT
+654 GPDSLNAA
-662 QKRELIA
+662 QKRDLIA
-669 DPETLLRLHALFWS
+669 DPDTLQRLHALFWS
-683 QPLANKE
+683 RPPAN
-690 IPLENRRVAG
+690 AGALP

>member
-1 MAQSSRPAVAGHT
+1 MAKSVQSPIMEYA
-14 LRRFV
+14 LRRVV
-19 FFLLVILTS
+19 FFLLVILTT
-28 LIALGLLISVFQTD
+28 LVALGLMASTFHSNGL
-42 GFSPM
+42 SPM
-47 ELLLL
+47 EFLLLL
-52 FLYMILFAWI
+52 LYAILFSWI
-62 CISFWTAFMGFWV
+62 CMSFWTAFMGFFV
-75 ILFGRDRW
+75 LLFGRDRW
-83 AISRQSPDNP
+83 AISRQPGPPPDP
-93 SDSIASPPRTA
+93 TVPPPRTA

-124 YQSLAAMDQLD
+124 HQSLAETGQLD

-146 DPEVWVEE
+146 DPDVWVEE
-154 ELRWQDMVQALD
+154 ELRWQDMVRALD

-195 GQYRYMIVLDADS
+195 GHYRYMIVLDADS
-208 IMQGRT
+208 IMKGET
-214 LAEMVRLMEL
+214 LVAMVRLMER
-224 HPRVALIQ
+224 HPGVALIQ
-232 TPPVPINRES
+232 TPPVPVNRES

-252 SLYGRMFTAGLNYWQ
+252 SIYGRMFTAGLNFWQ

-279 IRVQPFLDHC
+279 IRIQPFLDCC

-297 EPFGGEILSHDF
+297 EPFGGDILSHDF

-359 AFARGFNF
+359 ALSHGFNA

-389 LVATGIEA
+389 LIATGVEA
-397 FIQTQQELVY
+397 YFQTQREPVY

-425 TTVLLVTLAMLFLPK
+425 TTVLLVTLTMLFLPK
-440 LLALLLLLKEKR
+440 LLALLLLLKDRR
-452 LRRAYGGMFK
+452 LARAYGGMVG
-462 ASLSVA
+462 ATLSVV

-508 QTGLVEATLTHGGHT
+508 MTSFREAASTHGVQT
-523 LIGVAAGTLSYL
+523 LIGVAVGVLSYQ

-547 LLGLMLSIPVSML
+547 LLGLLLSVPVSML
-560 SSSMTLGR
+560 SSSIALGR
-568 QARAIG
+568 KARELG

-581 TDPPAVL
+581 TDPPAVMRYL
-588 RDLADDLQAG
+588 EDN
-598 ETVLSALRE
+598 LRE
-607 KTVSRFLQ
+607 SEPVLPVLREAPASRFIQ
-615 ALIDP
+615 ALTDP
-620 YVNTLHRSLL
+620 YVNALHLSLL

-638 RHRHY
+638 RRRHY
-643 LEGLI
+643 LEGLV

-654 GPESLSPT
+654 GPDGLSPA
-662 QKRELIA
+662 QKRDLIS

-683 QPLANKE
+683 RPPAN
-690 IPLENRRVAG
+690 AGLLP

>member
-1 MAQSSRPAVAGHT
+1 MTQPPSPIMGHT
-14 LRRFV
+14 LRRMV
-19 FFLLVILTS
+19 FFLLVTLTT
-28 LIALGLLISVFQTD
+28 LVALGLLVSVFQPD

-52 FLYMILFAWI
+52 LLYTILFSWI

-75 ILFGRDRW
+75 ILLGRDRW
-83 AISRQSPDNP
+83 AISRQSPDTP
-93 SDSIASPPRTA
+93 PYPAAPPPRTA

-124 YQSLAAMDQLD
+124 HQSLAATGQLH

-146 DPEVWVEE
+146 DPDVWVEE
-154 ELRWQDMVQALD
+154 ELRWQDMVRALD

-195 GQYRYMIVLDADS
+195 GRYRYMIVLDADS
-208 IMQGRT
+208 IMQGET
-214 LAEMVRLMEL
+214 LVEMVRLMEL

-232 TPPVPINRES
+232 TPPVPVNRES

-279 IRVQPFLDHC
+279 IRIQPFLDHC

-359 AFARGFNF
+359 AFSQGFNA

-389 LVATGIEA
+389 LIATGVEA
-397 FIQTQQELVY
+397 YLQTQQELVY
-407 FFGENWMPVWPVS
+407 FFGENWQPVWPVS

-425 TTVLLVTLAMLFLPK
+425 TTVLLVTLTMLFLPK
-440 LLALLLLLKEKR
+440 LLALLLLLKDSR
-452 LRRAYGGMFK
+452 LRRAYGGMLG
-462 ASLSVA
+462 ATLSVI
-468 LETVFSVLTAPVLML
+468 LETIFSVLTAPVLML

-494 RRAVGWPPQQRGDH
+494 RKAVGWPPQQRGDH
-508 QTGLVEATLTHGGHT
+508 QTGFAEAVLAHGGHT
-523 LIGVAAGTLSYL
+523 VIGLIAGTLSYL
-535 YVPAFFWWFTPV
+535 HVPAFFWWFTPV
-547 LLGLMLSIPVSML
+547 LLGLGLAIPVSML
-560 SSSMTLGR
+560 SSSMALGR
-568 QARAIG
+568 GSRQLG

-581 TDPPAVL
+581 TEPPTVL
-588 RDLADDLQAG
+588 RDLEDGLSKN
-598 ETVLSALRE
+598 ESVLPVLRE
-607 KTVSRFLQ
+607 TPPSRFVQ
-615 ALIDP
+615 ALVDP
-620 YVNTLHRSLL
+620 YVNALHRSLL

-638 RHRHY
+638 RRRHY

-654 GPESLSPT
+654 GPGSLSPA

-669 DPETLLRLHALFWS
+669 DPDTLLRLHALFWS
-683 QPLANKE
+683 RPPAKMML
-690 IPLENRRVAG
+690 

>member
-1 MAQSSRPAVAGHT
+1 MAQSPWPPVMGHT
-14 LRRFV
+14 LRRVV
-19 FFLLVILTS
+19 FFLLVILTT
-28 LIALGLLISVFQTD
+28 LVALGLMASAFHSNGL
-42 GFSPM
+42 SPM

-52 FLYMILFAWI
+52 LLYAILFSWI
-62 CISFWTAFMGFWV
+62 CISFWTAFMGFCV

-83 AISRQSPDNP
+83 AISRQPGASPD
-93 SDSIASPPRTA
+93 SAAPPRTA

-124 YQSLAAMDQLD
+124 HQSLAETGQLD

-146 DPEVWVEE
+146 DPDVWVEE
-154 ELRWQDMVQALD
+154 ELRWQDMARALD

-195 GQYRYMIVLDADS
+195 GHYRYMIVLDADS
-208 IMQGRT
+208 IMKGET
-214 LAEMVRLMEL
+214 LVEMVRLMER
-224 HPRVALIQ
+224 HPGVALIQ
-232 TPPVPINRES
+232 TPPVPVNRES

-252 SLYGRMFTAGLNYWQ
+252 SIYGRMFTAGLNYWQ

-279 IRVQPFLDHC
+279 IRIQSFLDCC

-297 EPFGGEILSHDF
+297 EPFGGDILSHDF

-359 AFARGFNF
+359 ALSHGFNV

-389 LVATGIEA
+389 LVATGAEA
-397 FIQTQQELVY
+397 FIQAQQRPVY

-425 TTVLLVTLAMLFLPK
+425 TTVLLVTLTMLFLPK
-440 LLALLLLLKEKR
+440 LLALLLLFKDRR
-452 LRRAYGGMFK
+452 LARAYGGMVG
-462 ASLSVA
+462 ATLSVV

-508 QTGLVEATLTHGGHT
+508 MTGFREAASAHGVQTLL
-523 LIGVAAGTLSYL
+523 GVAAGVLSYQ

-547 LLGLMLSIPVSML
+547 LLGLLLSVPVSML
-560 SSSMTLGR
+560 SSSIALGR
-568 QARAIG
+568 KARELG

-581 TDPPAVL
+581 TDPPAVMRYL
-588 RDLADDLQAG
+588 EDN
-598 ETVLSALRE
+598 LRE
-607 KTVSRFLQ
+607 GEPVLPVLRETPSSRFVQ
-615 ALIDP
+615 ALTDP
-620 YVNTLHRSLL
+620 YVNALHLSLL
-630 PEREPPGK
+630 PDREPPGK
-638 RHRHY
+638 RRRHY
-643 LEGLI
+643 LEGLV

-654 GPESLSPT
+654 GPDGLNPA
-662 QKRELIA
+662 QKRDLIS

-683 QPLANKE
+683 RPPAN
-690 IPLENRRVAG
+690 AGMLP